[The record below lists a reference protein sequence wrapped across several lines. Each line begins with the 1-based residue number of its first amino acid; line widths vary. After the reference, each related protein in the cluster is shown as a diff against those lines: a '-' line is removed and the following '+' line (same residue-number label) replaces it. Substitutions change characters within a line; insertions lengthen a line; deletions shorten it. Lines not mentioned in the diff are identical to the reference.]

1 MSNIN
6 MEFNVKFDNEDYII
20 TIQTTQDKLL
30 ITIEEEKNS
39 VYWKKKLDAKTIC
52 DITSQMGSFKSF
64 DVFTKMLLCALQNEN
79 ENISLNFCSLNEI
92 QQLSENKKTS
102 SSSLNNSTS
111 NRTFT
116 SDPENSIKKYLMLVY
131 TQFEKV
137 VYPIQLE
144 YLDKA
149 PDAFLLQRTITR
161 LKSKLNNN
169 TITDNN
175 NMYDTNIVNY
185 SEYERIKNENKNLI
199 TKIKLLESNRQLGAV
214 DNDDIYRNYTVLS
227 EEYEQY
233 KCKAESKIK
242 MLLNSIDEIKEMQ
255 FRESKSN
262 FNEKDKSKNKIADL
276 QKKLDIASEIVVNER
291 KQGQQF
297 IDEKNKQIELL
308 KKEIK
313 VLKDNE
319 KVLKV
324 KITKLEKEL
333 ELANRSSNYYKYNT
347 TPKSCKTKSVHSNS
361 YMSGFSTGS
370 KKSSGSYVR
379 KNLLPNNPY
388 DKYKGLRGKNYK
400 PFSFINNS
408 NKKRNASNYSGSSV
422 KSKTKSYHSN
432 TSSKGSVGKGYN
444 NYTSGYNKNRYGNKL
459 YGNNN
464 SNRKATPNKYGNSN
478 NKPFSKP
485 KVPAY
490 SGKNTLSKNNT
501 ITSNNTQY
509 VPKLNSNVITSKP
522 IINNNNTGGVGVTV
536 NNESNYTISDRLGK
550 IQSLINRAS
559 KK

>member
-6 MEFNVKFDNEDYII
+6 MEFNTKFDNEDYII

-39 VYWKKKLDAKTIC
+39 VYWKKELDAKTIC

-79 ENISLNFCSLNEI
+79 DNISLNFCSLNEI

-102 SSSLNNSTS
+102 LNNSSS
-111 NRTFT
+111 NRTFS

-131 TQFEKV
+131 MQFEKV

-144 YLDKA
+144 YLDKT
-149 PDAFLLQRTITR
+149 PDALLLQRTITR
-161 LKSKLNNN
+161 LKSKLSNVNAEQY
-169 TITDNN
+169 N
-175 NMYDTNIVNY
+175 NMYGTNIVNY
-185 SEYERIKNENKNLI
+185 AEYERIKNENKNLI

-214 DNDDIYRNYTVLS
+214 ENDDIYRNYTALS

-233 KCKAESKIK
+233 KSKTESKIK

-313 VLKDNE
+313 TLKDNE

-370 KKSSGSYVR
+370 KKSSGSYVKR
-379 KNLLPNNPY
+379 NLLPNNPY

-408 NKKRNASNYSGSSV
+408 KKKNSSNYSGSSV
-422 KSKTKSYHSN
+422 KSKTKSYHSG
-432 TSSKGSVGKGYN
+432 TSSKGSVGKSY
-444 NYTSGYNKNRYGNKL
+444 NYTSGYNRNRYGNKL

-464 SNRKATPNKYGNSN
+464 SNRKGTPNKYGNSS
-478 NKPFSKP
+478 KPFTKP

-490 SGKNTLSKNNT
+490 RERKT
-501 ITSNNTQY
+501 
-509 VPKLNSNVITSKP
+509 
-522 IINNNNTGGVGVTV
+522 
-536 NNESNYTISDRLGK
+536 
-550 IQSLINRAS
+550 
-559 KK
+559 

>member
-1 MSNIN
+1 MSNNIN
-6 MEFNVKFDNEDYII
+6 MEFNMKFDNEDYII

-39 VYWKKKLDAKTIC
+39 VYWKKELDAKTIC

-144 YLDKA
+144 YLDKT

-161 LKSKLNNN
+161 LKSKLNNTN
-169 TITDNN
+169 TDNN
-175 NMYDTNIVNY
+175 NIYGSNIVNY

-214 DNDDIYRNYTVLS
+214 DNDDIYRNYTALS

-276 QKKLDIASEIVVNER
+276 QKKLDKVAEKYQNLSPSEKRWFTIAFYAINEM
-291 KQGQQF
+291 
-297 IDEKNKQIELL
+297 I
-308 KKEIK
+308 
-313 VLKDNE
+313 NE
-319 KVLKV
+319 K
-324 KITKLEKEL
+324 
-333 ELANRSSNYYKYNT
+333 
-347 TPKSCKTKSVHSNS
+347 
-361 YMSGFSTGS
+361 
-370 KKSSGSYVR
+370 
-379 KNLLPNNPY
+379 Y
-388 DKYKGLRGKNYK
+388 D
-400 PFSFINNS
+400 I
-408 NKKRNASNYSGSSV
+408 
-422 KSKTKSYHSN
+422 
-432 TSSKGSVGKGYN
+432 
-444 NYTSGYNKNRYGNKL
+444 
-459 YGNNN
+459 
-464 SNRKATPNKYGNSN
+464 
-478 NKPFSKP
+478 
-485 KVPAY
+485 
-490 SGKNTLSKNNT
+490 NTLK
-501 ITSNNTQY
+501 
-509 VPKLNSNVITSKP
+509 
-522 IINNNNTGGVGVTV
+522 
-536 NNESNYTISDRLGK
+536 
-550 IQSLINRAS
+550 
-559 KK
+559 